1 MPRLTLY
8 LYKASSLT
16 YILFLFIKYD
26 KKIHIFIRHICNI
39 FLRNERIIYKLCVCA
54 GICQTG
60 IMIIMS
66 TLMFQLS
73 KNTAYSIGSNNIKR
87 KNLLYFRT
95 EQLLDELLFALLTCV
110 MCVSVCLVLVLTS
123 RRVHD

>member
-1 MPRLTLY
+1 MCVCVTQK
-8 LYKASSLT
+8 KA
-16 YILFLFIKYD
+16 
-26 KKIHIFIRHICNI
+26 KKNI
-39 FLRNERIIYKLCVCA
+39 FSFVIFVIFLEERTNHIQKYVSSCV
-54 GICQTG
+54 CQTG

-110 MCVSVCLVLVLTS
+110 VCVCIWYLFSHLDVYMTDCKFY
-123 RRVHD
+123 

>member
-1 MPRLTLY
+1 
-8 LYKASSLT
+8 
-16 YILFLFIKYD
+16 
-26 KKIHIFIRHICNI
+26 
-39 FLRNERIIYKLCVCA
+39 
-54 GICQTG
+54 
-60 IMIIMS
+60 MIIMS

-73 KNTAYSIGSNNIKR
+73 KNTAYSIGSNNIKG

-110 MCVSVCLVLVLTS
+110 VCVSVCLVLVLTS